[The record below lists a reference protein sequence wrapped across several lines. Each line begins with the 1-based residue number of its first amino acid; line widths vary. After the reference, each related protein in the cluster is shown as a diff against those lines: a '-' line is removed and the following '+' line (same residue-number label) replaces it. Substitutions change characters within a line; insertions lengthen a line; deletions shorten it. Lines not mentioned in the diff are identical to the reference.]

1 MQRKMQINIR
11 PALQTDAESL
21 NAGIKSVAA
30 EKWFLATVDGFSLEQ
45 TRDFLQRAIEKSLPL
60 LVAVHGDEVV
70 GWCDI
75 MPLTVSGFAHVGRLG
90 MGVRREW
97 RGQGLGRDLLGDCL
111 SRARGAGIEK
121 VELEVYADNE
131 AAVRLY
137 QSFGF
142 VREGLKARARK
153 FEGRYQDTVQMALW
167 P

>member
-1 MQRKMQINIR
+1 MHQKTQIRIR
-11 PALQTDAESL
+11 PAQQTDAESFS
-21 NAGIKSVAA
+21 AGVKSVAA

-60 LVAVHGDEVV
+60 LVAVRADEVV
-70 GWCDI
+70 GWCDV
-75 MPLTVSGFAHVGRLG
+75 MPLTVSGFTHVGRLG

-97 RGQGLGRDLLGDCL
+97 RGQGLGRDLLQDCL
-111 SRARGAGIEK
+111 SRARSAGIEK
-121 VELEVYADNE
+121 VELEVYADNA

-137 QSFGF
+137 ESFGF

-153 FEGRYQDTVQMALW
+153 FEGRYQDTVLMALW

>member
-1 MQRKMQINIR
+1 MHQKTQIHIR
-11 PALQTDAESL
+11 PARQTDAESL
-21 NAGIKSVAA
+21 NTGIKNVAA

-45 TRDFLQRAIEKSLPL
+45 TRDFLQRAIEKALPV
-60 LVAVHGDEVV
+60 LVAVDGDEVV

-75 MPLTVSGFAHVGRLG
+75 TPSTMSGFTHVGRLG

-97 RGQGLGRDLLGDCL
+97 RGQGLGRGLLQDCL
-111 SRARGAGIEK
+111 SYARRAGIEK

-137 QSFGF
+137 ESFGF

-153 FEGRYQDTVQMALW
+153 FEGRYQDMVLMALW

>member
-1 MQRKMQINIR
+1 MHQKTQIHIR
-11 PALQTDAESL
+11 LARQTDAESL
-21 NAGIKSVAA
+21 NCGIKNVAA

-45 TRDFLQRAIEKSLPL
+45 TRDFLQRAIEKSLPV
-60 LVAVHGDEVV
+60 LVAVDGDEVV

-75 MPLTVSGFAHVGRLG
+75 MPSTMSGFTHVGRLG

-97 RGQGLGRDLLGDCL
+97 RGQGLGRGLLQDCL
-111 SRARGAGIEK
+111 SHARRAGIEK
-121 VELEVYADNE
+121 VELEVYADNQ

-137 QSFGF
+137 ESFGF

-153 FEGRYQDTVQMALW
+153 LEGRYQDAVLMALW

>member
-1 MQRKMQINIR
+1 MHQKTQIHIR
-11 PALQTDAESL
+11 PARQTDAESF
-21 NAGIKSVAA
+21 NAGIKNVAA

-45 TRDFLQRAIEKSLPL
+45 TRDFLQRAIEKSLPV
-60 LVAVHGDEVV
+60 LVAVDGDEVV

-75 MPLTVSGFAHVGRLG
+75 TPSTMNGFTHVGRLG

-97 RGQGLGRDLLGDCL
+97 RGQGLGRGLLQDCL
-111 SRARGAGIEK
+111 SYARRAGIEK
-121 VELEVYADNE
+121 VELEVYADNQ

-137 QSFGF
+137 ESFGF

-153 FEGRYQDTVQMALW
+153 FEGRYQDAVLMALW